1 MTVTGLAFSSP
12 ESSTPTHT
20 RLLPVCLYFRISLS
34 ESEGKKKSQLLK
46 LNYKAEDVAHLV
58 QGPGFQCC
66 ITPCLLLHSCSPS
79 TWEVETERSEVPE

>member
-1 MTVTGLAFSSP
+1 MIVTGLAFSGP

-34 ESEGKKKSQLLK
+34 ESEGGKSQLLK
-46 LNYKAEDVAHLV
+46 LNCKAEDVAQLV

-66 ITPCLLLHSCSPS
+66 ITPGLLLHSCSPS